1 MELQER
7 NRLDYMDAQ
16 LKIKEMET
24 LVEVALRTVE
34 ELIDFA
40 EASRLQGPAL
50 DRAKE
55 WVSAVENEAA
65 GANK

>member
-7 NRLDYMDAQ
+7 NRLDYLDAQ
-16 LKIKEMET
+16 LKIEELET
-24 LVEVALRTVE
+24 LVGVALRTVE

-40 EASRLQGPAL
+40 EASRLQGLVL
-50 DRAKE
+50 DKAKG
-55 WVSAVENEAA
+55 WVSAVGNEAA